1 LKDRLPKTI
10 AIGETNFN
18 AKLRKNFAGVLIGGS
33 GKQARENL
41 VGATASN
48 TTRTVEC
55 PHPSGGGKVT
65 ILVSVLYPAAI

>member
-1 LKDRLPKTI
+1 LFDPPCELKDRLPKTI

-41 VGATASN
+41 VGLRLLT
-48 TTRTVEC
+48 
-55 PHPSGGGKVT
+55 PHAPSGVRT
-65 ILVSVLYPAAI
+65 HPAVENYY